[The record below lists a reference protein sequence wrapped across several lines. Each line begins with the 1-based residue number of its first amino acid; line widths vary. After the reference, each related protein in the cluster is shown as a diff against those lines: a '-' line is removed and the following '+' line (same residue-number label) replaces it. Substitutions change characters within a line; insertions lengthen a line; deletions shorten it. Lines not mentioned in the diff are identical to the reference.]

1 MFRPI
6 QLVTEEERLV
16 YCQEQPG
23 KTQRLEQRVRMEN
36 LKTAVAKIRE
46 KNKIC
51 LQIMNSP
58 FFRFSFIWKLLAHL
72 SLWPR
77 ESKEF
82 SSISNQD
89 EGQQEANRHWLC
101 KEVFRAGNR

>member
-1 MFRPI
+1 
-6 QLVTEEERLV
+6 
-16 YCQEQPG
+16 
-23 KTQRLEQRVRMEN
+23 
-36 LKTAVAKIRE
+36 
-46 KNKIC
+46 
-51 LQIMNSP
+51 MNSP